1 MVFLDTSA
9 LYALADR
16 ADKNHRSAKDLFR
29 KALIGGKELWL
40 HSYVIV
46 EAVALIHHRLGHA
59 PAKKFLNDALLFRVA
74 WVDGSLHQAAAD
86 FFLRRAKSKIS
97 FVDCV
102 SFVLMRQKG
111 IRTALAFDEDFVQAG
126 FQMYS

>member
-16 ADKNHRSAKDLFR
+16 ADKNHRSAKGLFR

-40 HSYVIV
+40 HSYIIV

-59 PAKKFLNDALLFRVA
+59 PAKKFLNDVLLFRII
-74 WVDGSLHQAAAD
+74 WVDRSLHQAAAD
-86 FFLRRAKSKIS
+86 FFLRRAKSRVS

-102 SFVLMRQKG
+102 SFECMRQRG
-111 IRTALAFDEDFVQAG
+111 IKAVLAFDDDFVKAG
-126 FQMYS
+126 FQIYS